1 MLGNVRIVLLE
12 TTHPGNIGA
21 AARAM
26 KTMGLSQLHLVAPGR
41 FPHPEAEARAS
52 GAADLLR
59 SARVWE
65 SLDEAL
71 SGCTLVT
78 GASARP
84 RSLAGS
90 QLDARSCARR
100 LAAEAEHSPVAVV
113 FGRESSGL
121 TNAEL
126 DRCQLVLHIP
136 AAPGYSSLNL
146 AAAVQVVAYELL
158 MAGQGGAQAQPK
170 PPEPPAGAEELAGFY
185 GHLERV
191 LLQLRFT
198 EPARAT
204 PVMRRLKRLYNR
216 ARPDRTELNILRG
229 VLTAVEKALRR

>member
-1 MLGNVRIVLLE
+1 MLSNIRIVLLE

-26 KTMGLSQLHLVAPGR
+26 KTMGLSQLHLVAPAR

-59 SARVWE
+59 SARLWG
-65 SLDEAL
+65 SLHEAL
-71 SGCTLVT
+71 RGCTLVA

-84 RSLAGS
+84 RNLAGAR
-90 QLDARSCARR
+90 LDARSAARR
-100 LAAEAEHSPVAVV
+100 LAAEAGRSPVAVV
-113 FGRESSGL
+113 FGRESTGL

-126 DRCQLVLHIP
+126 DRCHILLHIP
-136 AAPGYSSLNL
+136 TAPDCSSLNL
-146 AAAVQVVAYELL
+146 AAAVQVVAYELFA
-158 MAGQGGAQAQPK
+158 AGGDGVAAEPR

-191 LLQLRFT
+191 LLELSFA
-198 EPARAT
+198 EPGRST